1 MRITATLEIDEDEL
15 IERFVRASGPG
26 GQNVNKVATAVEV
39 RFDVSENTSIPT
51 YARAK
56 LKRLAGRRMTAEGI
70 LVIQADRFRSQDQN
84 RADARA
90 RMKELIAEAMVREKP
105 RIATKP
111 SRASKERRIKEKSS
125 RGQVKK
131 LRSRKVD
138 LD

>member
-26 GQNVNKVATAVEV
+26 GQNVNKVATAVEL